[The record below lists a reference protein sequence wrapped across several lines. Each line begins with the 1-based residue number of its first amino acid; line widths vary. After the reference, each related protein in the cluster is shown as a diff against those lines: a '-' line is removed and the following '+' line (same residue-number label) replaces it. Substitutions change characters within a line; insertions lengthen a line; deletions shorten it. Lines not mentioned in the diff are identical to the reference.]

1 MRLTLIRSAPRRVA
15 PSVIGLLALVLVACS
30 STPSVTPLASGAEPP
45 ANCPRVEDG
54 VLDFSAQD
62 LAFSAPCM
70 VAVAGEAFTIHF
82 VNNDTQPHNVA
93 LFNDSSK
100 ANEIMRGDIITTQG
114 EGLDYEVEALTEGQY
129 YFDCSV
135 HVEMNGTLYVVAADG

>member
-1 MRLTLIRSAPRRVA
+1 LTLIRTAPRRVA
-15 PSVIGLLALVLVACS
+15 PTVIGLLALVLVACS
-30 STPSVTPLASGAEPP
+30 STPSATPLASGDEPP

-82 VNNDTQPHNVA
+82 TNNDTQPHNVA

-100 ANEIMRGDIITTQG
+100 ANEIMRGEIITTQG
-114 EGLDYEVEALTEGQY
+114 ESLDYEVEAQAEGQY

-135 HVEMNGTLYVVAADG
+135 HTNMNGTLYVVAAEG